1 MQVYPAFSVLLHRS
15 VLGSSFVRDTLLRT
29 YARGLYRAHWTDK
42 CLAQLDEDL
51 RTGDGTTA
59 GITTTLRDAFPE
71 AFIDKALYD
80 VLLQGAE
87 ETTEQRFL
95 VAAAMSCRA
104 QVIVMAD
111 AAQFSTAPL
120 DRTVLEAQDPDTFLS
135 HLVDLDPDAVLR
147 VIVEQAADHRR
158 PERTI
163 VDLLDALG
171 ESVPNFTDAVRR
183 LLPSQLAGP

>member
-15 VLGSSFVRDTLLRT
+15 VLRNGFVRDTLLRT

-42 CLAQLDEDL
+42 CLAQIDDDL
-51 RTGDGTTA
+51 GTRGDAVDITA
-59 GITTTLRDAFPE
+59 MLRDAFPE
-71 AFIDKALYD
+71 ALINKALCD
-80 VLLQGAE
+80 VLLEGAGE
-87 ETTEQRFL
+87 VTEQRFL
-95 VAAAMSCRA
+95 VSAAMACRA

-135 HLVDLDPDAVLR
+135 HLADLDPDAVLR